1 MKKNKQK
8 TPSITPLVADFISSS
23 AYYRRNFGGGIRQ
36 DIARAVGIKSGI
48 RPDVIDAT
56 AGLGRDSF
64 ILASLGSK
72 ITLIE
77 RSQII
82 HDLLA
87 DGMKRASRIGGRTA
101 EIISRM
107 KLLHAD
113 AIEILPKLSTDV
125 IYLDPMH
132 PPRKKSA
139 LVKAKMRQI
148 RSIVGEDPDQ
158 IELITTALN
167 SSCNR
172 VTLKW
177 PFKSPLPSLLPK
189 SSYQIMGKTVQFDI
203 FIKSKL
209 KKISNREN

>member
-8 TPSITPLVADFISSS
+8 FTDFKPLIADFNSDSICF
-23 AYYRRNFGGGIRQ
+23 RQKFGGGIKQ
-36 DIARAVGIKSGI
+36 NIAKAVGIKSGI
-48 RPDVIDAT
+48 RPDIIDAT

-72 ITLIE
+72 ITHIE

-87 DGMKRASRIGGRTA
+87 DGMKKASGAGGRTA
-101 EIISRM
+101 EIVSRM

-113 AIEILPKLSTDV
+113 AIELLPELSTDV

-132 PPRKKSA
+132 PPRKTSA
-139 LVKAKMRQI
+139 LVKSKMRQM
-148 RSIVGEDPDQ
+148 RSIVGEDTDQ
-158 IELITTALN
+158 NELITTALKSN
-167 SSCNR
+167 CGR

-177 PFKSPLPSLLPK
+177 PARSPLPHTIPK
-189 SSYQIMGKTVQFDI
+189 CSHQVMGRTVRFDI
-203 FIKSKL
+203 FIKTD
-209 KKISNREN
+209 

>member
-1 MKKNKQK
+1 MRKNKQK
-8 TPSITPLVADFISSS
+8 FTDIRPLIADFNSDSICF
-23 AYYRRNFGGGIRQ
+23 RQKFGGGIKQ
-36 DIARAVGIKSGI
+36 NIAKAVGIKSGI
-48 RPDVIDAT
+48 RPDIIDAT
-56 AGLGRDSF
+56 AGLGEDSF

-87 DGMKRASRIGGRTA
+87 DGMKKASNLGGRTA

-113 AIEILPKLSTDV
+113 AIELLPKLSTDV

-132 PPRKKSA
+132 PPRRKSA
-139 LVKAKMRQI
+139 LVKSKMRQM
-148 RSIVGEDPDQ
+148 RSIVGEDADQ
-158 IELITTALN
+158 IELISTALK
-167 SSCNR
+167 SDCSR

-177 PFKSPLPSLLPK
+177 PSQNPLPHPLPK
-189 SSYQIMGKTVQFDI
+189 CSYQIIGKTVRFDI
-203 FIKSKL
+203 FIKS
-209 KKISNREN
+209 

>member
-1 MKKNKQK
+1 MSKNKQK
-8 TPSITPLVADFISSS
+8 FTIMRPLVADFNNDSICF
-23 AYYRRNFGGGIRQ
+23 RQKFGGGIGQ
-36 DIARAVGIKSGI
+36 NIAKAVGIKSGI
-48 RPDVIDAT
+48 RPDIIDAT

-64 ILASLGSK
+64 VLASLGSK

-87 DGMKRASRIGGRTA
+87 DGMKKASSVGGKTA

-113 AIEILPKLSTDV
+113 AIELLPKLSTDV

-132 PPRKKSA
+132 PPRKKTA
-139 LVKAKMRQI
+139 LVKFKMRQI
-148 RSIVGEDPDQ
+148 RSIVGEDTDQ
-158 IELITTALN
+158 IKLISTALE
-167 SSCNR
+167 SDCGR

-177 PFKSPLPSLLPK
+177 PSRTKLPHPLPK
-189 SSYQIMGKTVQFDI
+189 SSYQIMGKTVRFDI
-203 FIKSKL
+203 FIKS
-209 KKISNREN
+209 

>member
-1 MKKNKQK
+1 MKKKKQESQVLK
-8 TPSITPLVADFISSS
+8 PLIADFISDSMS
-23 AYYRRNFGGGIRQ
+23 YRQNFGGGIKQ
-36 DIARAVGIKSGI
+36 DIAKAVGIKSGI
-48 RPDVIDAT
+48 RPDIIDAT

-77 RSQII
+77 RSQTI

-87 DGMKRASRIGGRTA
+87 DGMKKASKVGGRTA
-101 EIISRM
+101 EIVSRM

-113 AIEILPKLSTDV
+113 AIELLPSLSTDV

-132 PPRKKSA
+132 PPRRKSA
-139 LVKAKMRQI
+139 LVKSKMRQM

-158 IELITTALN
+158 IELIKKALN

-177 PFKSPLPSLLPK
+177 PSRSPLPTVLPK
-189 SSYQIMGKTVQFDI
+189 CSYQILGKTVRFDI
-203 FIKSKL
+203 FIKS
-209 KKISNREN
+209 

>member
-1 MKKNKQK
+1 MRKNKQK
-8 TPSITPLVADFISSS
+8 FTAVRPLTADFNSDTICF
-23 AYYRRNFGGGIRQ
+23 RQKFGGGIKQ
-36 DIARAVGIKSGI
+36 NIAKAVGIKSGI
-48 RPDVIDAT
+48 RPDIVDAT

-87 DGMKRASRIGGRTA
+87 DGMKKASNAGGRTA

-107 KLLHAD
+107 ELFHAD
-113 AIEILPKLSTDV
+113 AIELLPKLSTDV

-139 LVKAKMRQI
+139 LVKSKMRQM
-148 RSIVGEDPDQ
+148 RSIVGEDTDQ
-158 IELITTALN
+158 LQLISTALK
-167 SSCNR
+167 SDCSR

-177 PFKSPLPSLLPK
+177 PSRTPLPYPLPK
-189 SSYQIMGKTVQFDI
+189 CSYQITGKTVRFNV
-203 FIKSKL
+203 FIKS
-209 KKISNREN
+209 